1 MITYQPVSND
11 TELEQILTLQQQN
24 LAVHL
29 TPEQIQTQGFV
40 TLVHTLPLLRKMHLQ
55 APSIIAKD
63 GETLAGYCLAMTKEL
78 KADIPL
84 LIPMFDTI
92 ETLNFQDVPLKD
104 IPYIVVGQVC
114 VAAGYRGKGTLEGM
128 YQAYKNTYHGQ
139 YAFAITE
146 IAHRNKRS
154 LQAHKKVGFQTLLAY
169 LSPDDHQIWEIVI
182 WDWREN
188 QSVVS
193 GQ

>member
-11 TELEQILTLQQQN
+11 TELRQILALQQQN
-24 LAVHL
+24 LAVNL
-29 TPEQIQTQGFV
+29 TAEQIQTQGFV
-40 TLVHTLPLLRKMHLQ
+40 TLVHSLPLLQKMHLH

-92 ETLNFQDVPLKD
+92 ETLNFHDVSLKD

-114 VAAGYRGKGTLEGM
+114 VAAAYRGQGTLEGM
-128 YQAYKNTYHGQ
+128 YQAYKKQ
-139 YAFAITE
+139 YSHLYSFAITE

-169 LSPDDHQIWEIVI
+169 LSPDDQQIWEIVL
-182 WDWREN
+182 WDWRGN
-188 QSVVS
+188 
-193 GQ
+193 